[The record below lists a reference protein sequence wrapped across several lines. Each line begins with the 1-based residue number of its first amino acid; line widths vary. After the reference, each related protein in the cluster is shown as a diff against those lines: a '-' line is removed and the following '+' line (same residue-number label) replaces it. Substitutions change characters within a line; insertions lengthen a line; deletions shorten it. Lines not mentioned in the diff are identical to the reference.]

1 MRTSS
6 IRHGALL
13 LSLATS
19 AAGCGSKSPDSP
31 STNVL
36 NESARTA
43 IAGTVGS
50 TMMAALFA
58 GGAQSGGSNVT
69 LNRIG
74 PSDYAAFPQ
83 AATGQTYSTSSCS
96 GGGRVDL
103 VYVRNYVPSGGVID
117 TSALKAVFTQCVFAG
132 SGSSG
137 QLNGQLTMSGMYQGV
152 DQIVTIRVSGTLTT
166 SSTDCTV
173 DGTFDV
179 TGSFSGTA
187 CGAPAKSAPA
197 PTSPSAQA
205 ALGSYALSVLDG
217 QALPRQVVDRP
228 CIGYMDSGGLNL
240 KADGTYDMT
249 MHGYFVCLNGDGPK
263 VSYADSGTWAVLG
276 SNTVV
281 FATVGKSVFGP
292 SAASVSGSSA
302 SLSLDVPSS
311 APDIPPTRMAA
322 VFRK

>member
-1 MRTSS
+1 MRTPSA
-6 IRHGALL
+6 RFGALL
-13 LSLATS
+13 VLLATP
-19 AAGCGSKSPDSP
+19 AVGCGSKSPNAP

-36 NESARTA
+36 DASARSA
-43 IAGTVGS
+43 IADTVGS

-58 GGAQSGGSNVT
+58 GGAQSGASVVT
-69 LNRIG
+69 PNRTSG
-74 PSDYAAFPQ
+74 DMAFPH
-83 AATGQTYSTSSCS
+83 AVSGTPYATSSCS
-96 GGGRVDL
+96 GGGRLDL
-103 VYVRNYVPSGGVID
+103 VYVRDYVPSGGVFD
-117 TSALKAVFTQCVFAG
+117 TSALKAVFAQCVFAG

-152 DQIVTIRVSGTLTT
+152 DQVVSIRVTGTLTT
-166 SSTDCTV
+166 SSSDCTV
-173 DGTFDV
+173 DGTFNA

-187 CGAPAKSAPA
+187 CGAPATSTPVPKS
-197 PTSPSAQA
+197 PTAQA
-205 ALGSYALSVLDG
+205 AVGSYGLGVLDG
-217 QALPRQVVDRP
+217 QTLPRQVVDRP

-249 MHGYFVCLNGDGPK
+249 MHGYFVCANGDGPK
-263 VSYADSGTWAVLG
+263 VSYAEPGTWAMLG

-281 FATVGKSVFGP
+281 FATVGNRLFSP